1 MSDIKSFRQFLE
13 AITKEITVTFGR
25 FNPPTIGHEKL
36 LNAVSSE
43 AAGGIYRIY
52 ASHSVDPK
60 KNPLEYTEKVK
71 LMRTLFPKH
80 ARNIINDDSIKTI
93 LDIATKAYE
102 DGFTRFVLVVGQD
115 RVAEFSKLLQKYEG
129 TKLNNGGFYE
139 FPNGIEVVS
148 AGDRDPDADDVEG
161 MSASK
166 MRQAVRDGNFKEF
179 SQGLPKSYDKG
190 LDLFNL
196 LRKRMDLNEMANFR
210 EHIQLSPLSQIRE
223 AYVRGE
229 VFNVGDVV
237 RLKGG
242 EVVQIVKRGPNFLV
256 TEDNRKHWL
265 KDVEPIMEET
275 KIKAWVA
282 NPLNIK
288 EGWAHDEHKRVKG
301 KYVLYIDS
309 YNQQDELTKRSHIQ
323 SGLDAISQQPQDAFK
338 VFRNMNG
345 DTVFQEI
352 KYLPHFYLI

>member
-1 MSDIKSFRQFLE
+1 
-13 AITKEITVTFGR
+13 
-25 FNPPTIGHEKL
+25 
-36 LNAVSSE
+36 
-43 AAGGIYRIY
+43 
-52 ASHSVDPK
+52 
-60 KNPLEYTEKVK
+60 
-71 LMRTLFPKH
+71 
-80 ARNIINDDSIKTI
+80 
-93 LDIATKAYE
+93 
-102 DGFTRFVLVVGQD
+102 
-115 RVAEFSKLLQKYEG
+115 
-129 TKLNNGGFYE
+129 
-139 FPNGIEVVS
+139 
-148 AGDRDPDADDVEG
+148 
-161 MSASK
+161 
-166 MRQAVRDGNFKEF
+166 
-179 SQGLPKSYDKG
+179 
-190 LDLFNL
+190 
-196 LRKRMDLNEMANFR
+196 MDLNEMANFR

-301 KYVLYIDS
+301 KYVLYIDRH
-309 YNQQDELTKRSHIQ
+309 NQKDELTKRSHIQ

-352 KYLPHFYLI
+352 KYLPHFYLV